1 LLESLSNSYSSIG
14 QQIKFFENLKETEK
28 DAIPELQQEADRLSR
43 RAREIELVFSKRKD
57 VDKLVAE
64 MAWSY
69 VHRGNKVSLTTPAR
83 LPLMYRTLERQ
94 RQT

>member
-1 LLESLSNSYSSIG
+1 LLESLSNSYSGIG

-28 DAIPELQQEADRLSR
+28 DAIPELQQEADRLAR

-64 MAWSY
+64 LAWSY
-69 VHRGNKVSLTTPAR
+69 VHHGNKVYFITPPR
-83 LPLMYRTLERQ
+83 FPLMYRMLERQ